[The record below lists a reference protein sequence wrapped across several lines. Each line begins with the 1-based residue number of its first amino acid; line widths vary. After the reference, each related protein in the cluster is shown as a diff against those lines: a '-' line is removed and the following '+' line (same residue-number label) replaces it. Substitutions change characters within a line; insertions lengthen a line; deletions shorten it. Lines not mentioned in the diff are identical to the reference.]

1 MKYCGNKSRTFL
13 VLGSTPTVTSLLIST
28 YFTIPPSFLSFLPSR
43 RYHLQ
48 YAPRCIRKW
57 FQPPVSHRCSII
69 FIEIPRSN
77 RPSFMSFTQPG
88 KLKIW
93 RQVRSAALV
102 SLLRMF
108 QWATA
113 MAMLQVRTQATRRAV
128 AGLRAMLLRGD
139 QGLAALLQGRVMIEG
154 TFDAFISLTALTF
167 LTLVDVAI
175 HKPLTP
181 AIICMF
187 LV

>member
-28 YFTIPPSFLSFLPSR
+28 YFTIPPSFLPSR

-77 RPSFMSFTQPG
+77 RPSFTQPG

-167 LTLVDVAI
+167 LILVDVAI